1 MDTLTS
7 RSPLKVWDNAA
18 FVVEAPA
25 AGAAAA
31 ENLPWLPL
39 QPISL
44 DDPGAKENRCPNPAE
59 EPHAGLDSEIQ
70 ELERE
75 IARLSKKLHLLKIKK
90 AGPAAP
96 SPKPAAA
103 PTATRGRVVPAKFMA
118 AESPTPLRARQ
129 SPGSCRRRGMSLGP
143 MEISRIASAGS
154 IPFPASAS
162 AAKRIREPPT
172 ERKVLESPG
181 SRGRGLSLG
190 PTEISG
196 SGAGR
201 KPLPRKLGGIREEEQ
216 EGSAA
221 SSRRRGMSIGPAEIF
236 SARSRFRQTSKI
248 QEAIK
253 GAKETRAGRSLS
265 SSPKPR
271 RAATS
276 SRVSELRKGVSTVG
290 AKKPVRR
297 EEGPTS
303 NIKPKALFQEAKTTG
318 KRPNAKVR
326 IVASRYSLIGGGNEP
341 DSKKRKWS
349 LPEPS
354 EEDRSGLAGGGGGG
368 SGRSLSLGG
377 STARSL
383 MNAEEERASSSPP
396 WIMRMAATLPKIRT
410 LRHGAIESPRDSGCA
425 KRVAELVGRRSCFAA
440 DDGSG
445 SSSCQ
450 SLNFD
455 EEDQ

>member
-1 MDTLTS
+1 MNTLTA

-59 EPHAGLDSEIQ
+59 EPHAGVDSEIQ

-103 PTATRGRVVPAKFMA
+103 PPAKRGRVVPAKFMA
-118 AESPTPLRARQ
+118 AESPTPLRAQQ

-172 ERKVLESPG
+172 EKKVLESPG
-181 SRGRGLSLG
+181 SRRRGLSLG

-201 KPLPRKLGGIREEEQ
+201 KPLPRKLGGIREEE
-216 EGSAA
+216 EGPVA

-236 SARSRFRQTSKI
+236 SARSRCRQTSKI
-248 QEAIK
+248 QDAIK

-276 SRVSELRKGVSTVG
+276 SRVSELRKGVLTVG

-326 IVASRYSLIGGGNEP
+326 IVASRYSLIGGGGGEP

-349 LPEPS
+349 LPES
-354 EEDRSGLAGGGGGG
+354 GKEDMSG

-377 STARSL
+377 LTARSL
-383 MNAEEERASSSPP
+383 MNAEEERTSSSPP
-396 WIMRMAATLPKIRT
+396 SIMKMAAALPKIRT